1 MELTSI
7 NGGESFGDGAAGA
20 GLLPARRIGPGAF
33 VTLDWALVA
42 AFRQRAADQ
51 LSAAT
56 AADGQFDAGTQRAR
70 GRSIIVELLE
80 AEAAER
86 VASGQPAWDLDT
98 QDAMVTAVF
107 DQLFGLGRLQP
118 LVDDDQIENIII
130 TGCDQ
135 VWLEMVDGRLIR
147 GPAVAE
153 SDQELIDFLVFVA
166 SRSQVNARVFSEA
179 QPTLHLRL
187 DGGARLAAAAW
198 VTPRP
203 SVVIRRHRLRRV
215 TLDDMVDLG
224 ALSEV
229 AASFLAAAVRAGKT
243 IVVAGSQ
250 GAGKTTLVRALC
262 AAIPKHESIG
272 TFETEYE
279 LFLNELPDVH
289 PIVHAW
295 EARPGSGE
303 RGPDGRPVGEYTL
316 TQAMHASH
324 RFNLLRQIVGEVRG
338 EEVLAMLKA
347 MQSSNGSIS
356 TTHAPTARA
365 AIDKLVTCA
374 MEAGSQ
380 VTYQYAVRMIA
391 AAVNIV
397 VHVHLE
403 TTPLADGSAQRSRW
417 VSEIIVV
424 EPGEQALGYAATSVF
439 RAAPGSRVALPSVLP
454 DHYRELEAQGFDVRG
469 FYDQQAT
476 S

>member
-1 MELTSI
+1 VS
-7 NGGESFGDGAAGA
+7 
-20 GLLPARRIGPGAF
+20 ARRIGRGTF
-33 VTLDWALVA
+33 VGLDWALVA
-42 AFRQRAADQ
+42 AFRTQAADQ
-51 LSAAT
+51 LSAAVGAERGGFDVT
-56 AADGQFDAGTQRAR
+56 AQRER
-70 GRSIIVELLE
+70 GRAIILELLE
-80 AEAAER
+80 SEAAER
-86 VASGQPAWDLDT
+86 VAGGQSDWGLGT
-98 QDAMVTAVF
+98 QDAMAVAIY

-118 LVDDDQIENIII
+118 LVDDDDIENIII

-135 VWLEMVDGRLIR
+135 VMLEMVDGRLVP
-147 GPAVAE
+147 GPPVAE
-153 SDQELIDFLVFVA
+153 SDQELIDFLVFLG
-166 SRSQVNARVFSEA
+166 SRSEVNARAFSEA
-179 QPTLHLRL
+179 QPRLHMRL
-187 DGGARLAAAAW
+187 DGGSRLAAAAW

-215 TLDDMVDLG
+215 SLADMVDLG

-229 AASFLAAAVRAGKT
+229 AASFLAAAVKAGKT

-250 GAGKTTLVRALC
+250 GSGKTTLVRALC
-262 AAIPKHESIG
+262 GQIPMHEAIG

-279 LFLNELPDVH
+279 LFLNEMPDVH
-289 PIVHAW
+289 PMVHAW

-316 TQAMHASH
+316 AQALHDSH

-356 TTHAPTARA
+356 TTHAPTAQA

-374 MEAGSQ
+374 MEAGNH
-380 VTYQYAVRMIA
+380 VTYEYAVRAIA

-403 TTPLADGSAQRSRW
+403 TTPLPDGSAQRSRW

-424 EPGEQALGYAATSVF
+424 EPGEQVRGYAVTSVF
-439 RAAPGSRVALPSVLP
+439 AAPPGSPVAAPGVLP
-454 DHYRELEAQGFDVRG
+454 DDYRALESFGFDVRG
-469 FYDQQAT
+469 FYGQQAA